1 MKCILADYCSLYKR
15 DSCNNYCPSYIA
27 VHGSNGKSGRS
38 FATSLPDEYKFI
50 TAKNSP
56 VRESQ
61 LKVYKSIDAYIGTFK
76 RQFDS
81 TDGSTDAK
89 DKIKSMYLY
98 SEETGTGKTTTAA
111 VILNE
116 WLIRHYIGSLQR
128 NRQSLQVPGY
138 FLDVNEW
145 QTLFNEFN
153 RSNIPRETAEK
164 SAKEYYRRMGNAKT
178 APFAV
183 LDDIGVRS
191 ATEAFRGDLHA
202 VINHRVTNGLPTV
215 YTSNIPIDELEN
227 VFDRRLYDR
236 VRDLCVVLPFE
247 GSSKRGMRK

>member
-1 MKCILADYCSLYKR
+1 MQCILSDHCSLYKSE
-15 DSCNNYCPSYIA
+15 SCNRKCTSYIA
-27 VHGSNGKSGRS
+27 LHGHNGNGGRMA
-38 FATSLPDEYKFI
+38 ATNLPKEYRHL
-50 TAKNSP
+50 TLLNSP
-56 VRESQ
+56 VRVSQ
-61 LKVYKSIDAYIGTFK
+61 PKVYKSIEAYVTTFS
-76 RQFDS
+76 RQFEAS
-81 TDGSTDAK
+81 GTTDVK
-89 DKIKSMYLY
+89 DKIKSMYLF

-128 NRQSLQVPGY
+128 NRQSLQIPGY

-145 QTLFNEFN
+145 QDLYNEFN
-153 RSNIPRETAEK
+153 RTNVPKDVAEK
-164 SAKEYYRRMGNAKT
+164 AAREYYKRGSNARF

-191 ATEAFRGDLHA
+191 ATTGFRGDLHA
-202 VINHRVTNGLPTV
+202 LVNYRVSNGLPTV
-215 YTSNIPIDELEN
+215 YTSNIHIDELES

-247 GSSKRGMRK
+247 GESKRGMRR

>member
-1 MKCILADYCSLYKR
+1 MKCILADYCSLYKSN
-15 DSCNNYCPSYIA
+15 SCNNYCSSYIA
-27 VHGSNGKSGRS
+27 VHGSNGKGGRS
-38 FATSLPDEYKFI
+38 FATNLPNEYRFI
-50 TAKNSP
+50 TVKNSP

-61 LKVYKSIDAYIGTFK
+61 SKVYESIDAYIQTFK
-76 RQFDS
+76 RQFDL
-81 TDGSTDAK
+81 TEVK
-89 DKIKSMYLY
+89 DVKSKIKSLYLY
-98 SEETGTGKTTTAA
+98 SNEPGTGKTTTASA
-111 VILNE
+111 VMNA
-116 WLIRHYIGSLQR
+116 WLVRHFIGSLQ
-128 NRQSLQVPGY
+128 NGLLPLQTAAY
-138 FLDVNEW
+138 FLDLNEL
-145 QTLFNEFN
+145 QTLYNEFN

-164 SAKEYYRRMGNAKT
+164 SAKEYYRRMSNAKT

-215 YTSNIPIDELEN
+215 YTSNIPIDELES

-247 GSSKRGMRK
+247 GESKRGMRK

>member
-1 MKCILADYCSLYKR
+1 MQCILSDHCSLYK
-15 DSCNNYCPSYIA
+15 SEACNRQCTSYIA
-27 VHGSNGKSGRS
+27 LHGHNGNGGRMA
-38 FATSLPDEYKFI
+38 ATNLPKEYRHL
-50 TAKNSP
+50 TLQDNP
-56 VRESQ
+56 VRTTQ
-61 LKVYKSIDAYIGTFK
+61 TKVYKSIEAYVTTFS
-76 RQFDS
+76 RQFEVDQA
-81 TDGSTDAK
+81 TDPK
-89 DKIKSMYLY
+89 DKIKSMYLF

-116 WLIRHYIGSLQR
+116 WIIRHYIGSLQR
-128 NRQSLQVPGY
+128 NRQSLQIPGY

-164 SAKEYYRRMGNAKT
+164 SAKEYYRRGSHAKA

-247 GSSKRGMRK
+247 GGSKRGMRR

>member
-1 MKCILADYCSLYKR
+1 MQCILSDHCSLYK
-15 DSCNNYCPSYIA
+15 SEACNRQCTSYIA
-27 VHGSNGKSGRS
+27 LHGHNGNGGRT
-38 FATSLPDEYKFI
+38 AAANLPKEYRHLSLQD
-50 TAKNSP
+50 NP
-56 VRESQ
+56 VRASQ
-61 LKVYKSIDAYIGTFK
+61 TKVYKSIEAYVTTFS
-76 RQFDS
+76 RQFETGD
-81 TDGSTDAK
+81 TTDAK

-128 NRQSLQVPGY
+128 NRQSLQIPGY

-164 SAKEYYRRMGNAKT
+164 SAKEYYRRMSNAKT
-178 APFAV
+178 APFAI

-191 ATEAFRGDLHA
+191 ATEAFRGDIHA

-215 YTSNIPIDELEN
+215 YTSNIPIDELES

-247 GSSKRGMRK
+247 GESKRGMRR

>member
-1 MKCILADYCSLYKR
+1 MKCILADYCSLYKS
-15 DSCNNYCPSYIA
+15 DSCNKYCSSYIA
-27 VHGSNGKSGRS
+27 VHGTNGKSGRS
-38 FATSLPDEYKFI
+38 FTTSLPDEYKFI

-61 LKVYKSIDAYIGTFK
+61 PKVYKSIDAYIGTFK
-76 RQFDS
+76 RQF
-81 TDGSTDAK
+81 GSTEVQDVTS
-89 DKIKSMYLY
+89 KIKSLYLY
-98 SEETGTGKTTTAA
+98 SDEPGTGKTTTASA
-111 VILNE
+111 VTNE
-116 WLIRHYIGSLQR
+116 WLIYHYIGSLQ
-128 NRQSLQVPGY
+128 NGLQPLQIPAF
-138 FLDVNEW
+138 FLDVNHF

-153 RSNIPRETAEK
+153 RSNIPKEVAEK
-164 SAKEYYRRMGNAKT
+164 SAKEYYRRMSNAKT

-215 YTSNIPIDELEN
+215 YTSNISIDELES

-247 GSSKRGMRK
+247 GESKRGMRR

>member
-1 MKCILADYCSLYKR
+1 MAATNLPKEYCHLTLQ
-15 DSCNNYCPSYIA
+15 DN
-27 VHGSNGKSGRS
+27 
-38 FATSLPDEYKFI
+38 
-50 TAKNSP
+50 P
-56 VRESQ
+56 VRASQ
-61 LKVYKSIDAYIGTFK
+61 PKVYKSIEAYVTTFS
-76 RQFDS
+76 RQFEVGDS
-81 TDGSTDAK
+81 TDPK
-89 DKIKSMYLY
+89 DKIKSMYLF

-116 WLIRHYIGSLQR
+116 WLIGHYIGSLQR

-153 RSNIPRETAEK
+153 RSNIPKDVAEK
-164 SAKEYYRRMGNAKT
+164 SAKEYYRRMSNAKT

-183 LDDIGVRS
+183 MDDIGVRS

-215 YTSNIPIDELEN
+215 YTSNISIGELES

-247 GSSKRGMRK
+247 GESKRGMRK

>member
-1 MKCILADYCSLYKR
+1 MQCILSNHCSLYKSE
-15 DSCNNYCPSYIA
+15 SCNRQCTSYIA
-27 VHGSNGKSGRS
+27 LYGHNGNGGRMA
-38 FATSLPDEYKFI
+38 ATSLPKEFRHLMLL
-50 TAKNSP
+50 NSP
-56 VRESQ
+56 VKDTQ
-61 LKVYKSIDAYIGTFK
+61 PKVYKSIEAYVTTFT
-76 RQFDS
+76 RQFEANEA
-81 TDGSTDAK
+81 TDVK
-89 DKIKSMYLY
+89 DKIKSMYLF

-153 RSNIPRETAEK
+153 RSNIPREIAEK
-164 SAKEYYRRMGNAKT
+164 PAKEYYRRMSNAKA

-191 ATEAFRGDLHA
+191 ATAAFRGDLHA

-215 YTSNIPIDELEN
+215 YTSNIPIDELES

-247 GSSKRGMRK
+247 GESKRGMRK

>member
-1 MKCILADYCSLYKR
+1 MA
-15 DSCNNYCPSYIA
+15 
-27 VHGSNGKSGRS
+27 
-38 FATSLPDEYKFI
+38 ATNLPKEYRHL
-50 TAKNSP
+50 TLLNSP
-56 VRESQ
+56 VRASQ
-61 LKVYKSIDAYIGTFK
+61 AKVYKSIEAYVTTFS
-76 RQFDS
+76 RQFGASES
-81 TDGSTDAK
+81 TDPK

-128 NRQSLQVPGY
+128 NRQSLQVPAF
-138 FLDVNEW
+138 FLDVNYF

-153 RSNIPRETAEK
+153 RSNIPREVAEK
-164 SAKEYYRRMGNAKT
+164 SAKEYYRRMSNAKM

-215 YTSNIPIDELEN
+215 YTSNIPIDELES

-247 GSSKRGMRK
+247 GESKRGMRR

>member
-1 MKCILADYCSLYKR
+1 MQCILSDHCSLYKSE
-15 DSCNNYCPSYIA
+15 SCNRQCTSYIA
-27 VHGSNGKSGRS
+27 LHGHNGNGGRMA
-38 FATSLPDEYKFI
+38 ATNLPKEYRHL
-50 TAKNSP
+50 TLLNSP
-56 VRESQ
+56 VKDTQ
-61 LKVYKSIDAYIGTFK
+61 PKVYKSIEAYLTTFS
-76 RQFDS
+76 RQFEAVASLDP
-81 TDGSTDAK
+81 K
-89 DKIKSMYLY
+89 DKIKSMYLF

-153 RSNIPRETAEK
+153 RSNIPKEVSEK
-164 SAKEYYRRMGNAKT
+164 AAKEYYRRGSHAKM
-178 APFAV
+178 APFVV

-215 YTSNIPIDELEN
+215 YTSNIPIDELES

-247 GSSKRGMRK
+247 GESKRGMRR

>member
-1 MKCILADYCSLYKR
+1 MQCILSDHCSLYKSE
-15 DSCNNYCPSYIA
+15 SCNRQCFSYIA
-27 VHGSNGKSGRS
+27 LHGHNGNGGRMA
-38 FATSLPDEYKFI
+38 ATNLPKEYRHL
-50 TAKNSP
+50 TLQNNP
-56 VRESQ
+56 VRTSQ
-61 LKVYKSIDAYIGTFK
+61 PKVYKSIEAYIKTFS
-76 RQFDS
+76 RQFKAGAS
-81 TDGSTDAK
+81 LNPK
-89 DKIKSMYLY
+89 DKIKSMYLF

-153 RSNIPRETAEK
+153 RSNIPKEVAEK
-164 SAKEYYRRMGNAKT
+164 SAKEYYHRMNNAKT

-202 VINHRVTNGLPTV
+202 VISNRVTNGLATV
-215 YTSNIPIDELEN
+215 YTSNIPIDELAN

-247 GSSKRGMRK
+247 GDSKRGMRK